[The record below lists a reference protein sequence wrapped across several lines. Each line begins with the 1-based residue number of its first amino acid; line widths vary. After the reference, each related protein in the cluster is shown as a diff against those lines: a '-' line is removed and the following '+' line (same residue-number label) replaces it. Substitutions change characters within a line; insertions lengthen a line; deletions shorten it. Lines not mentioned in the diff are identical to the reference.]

1 MRRLAAFALTII
13 IVGYWR
19 PAQSAPPAIAVD
31 EINYLL
37 GFIGRSGCR
46 FYRNGSWYDSH
57 RAQSHLRDKYNYL
70 AARDRIKTADD
81 FIEQAATRSSMSGEE
96 YQIQCEAE
104 AAQPSN
110 RWLRTALSGYRL
122 SVGLHATPN
131 SPRLR

>member
-1 MRRLAAFALTII
+1 VKRLAALTLAI
-13 IVGYWR
+13 IVLGHWR
-19 PAQSAPPAIAVD
+19 PAQAAPPAIAVD

-37 GFIGRSGCR
+37 GFIGSSGCK

-70 AARDRIKTADD
+70 AARDRLKTADD

-96 YQIQCEAE
+96 YQIQCEAGP
-104 AAQPSN
+104 AVPSN

-122 SVGLHATPN
+122 SVGQHALPN